1 MTTQEQMN
9 KAIAIARGMGIDAEF
24 KFAPEEANI
33 DVWDMLQK
41 SAPKFDKEGNLTKA
55 PKPFTNRNNIAL
67 ILENDPLY
75 ESLSYNDHS
84 NKVMWKERELWD
96 PDLEDIG
103 LHIERAYKIRYT
115 SADIK
120 RAVLRVAHQKMQ
132 ENIKAWVTH
141 LPAWDGEER
150 IHNLFRN
157 VFRAQIIPGSEK
169 LIEEISKKW
178 MISLIARVMKP
189 GCKMDTFLVLCGE
202 KGLGKST
209 GLKTLIGEDWF
220 SDSPL
225 DISKKDSLELIHSTE
240 TWLWELA
247 ELHSLQ
253 GRTADNFKAFISS
266 AEDKFRPSYQ
276 QFPKSYLRRVVF
288 AGTSNNY
295 QFLSDGPERRVWPIT
310 VTAPVDLGYLK
321 AWREQLFAEALE
333 EYLRGEIWYLEWKS
347 QRMLSELQQAY
358 IIDDPWAIKVREAIE
373 KGKVNTTAIMQYL
386 DLPVSQQHTGNAKRI
401 AQICKESGYKQV
413 ILDGQRIW
421 KRK

>member
-1 MTTQEQMN
+1 MKQEQMN
-9 KAIAIARGMGIDAEF
+9 KSIKIAESIGLSAEY

-41 SAPKFDKEGNLTKA
+41 TPAKYSKEGELIRT
-55 PKPFTNRNNIAL
+55 PKPYANRNNIAI
-67 ILENDPLY
+67 ILENDPIY
-75 ESLSYNDHS
+75 ESLCYNDHS
-84 NKVMWKERELWD
+84 NKIIWNNRELWD
-96 PDLEDIG
+96 PDLEEIG
-103 LHIERAYKIRYT
+103 LHIERAYNIRYA

-120 RAVLRVAHQKMQ
+120 RAVIRVAHQKIE
-132 ENIKAWVTH
+132 ENIKRWLLD
-141 LPAWDGEER
+141 LPEWDQEPR

-157 VFRAQIIPGSEK
+157 VFRAQIIPGSES
-169 LIEEISKKW
+169 LIQEISSKW
-178 MISLIARVMKP
+178 VISLVARIMDP
-189 GCKMDTFLVLCGE
+189 GCKMDTFLILCGE

-310 VTAPVDLGYLK
+310 VSQPVDLGYLK
-321 AWREQLFAEALE
+321 AWREQIFAEALE
-333 EYLRGEIWYLEWKS
+333 EFNSGSIWYLEWES
-347 QRMLSELQQAY
+347 QRLLSELQQAY
-358 IIDDPWAIKVREAIE
+358 IIDDPWAIKVREAIA
-373 KGKVNTTAIMQYL
+373 GGNNNTTGIMNFL
-386 DLPVSQQHTGNAKRI
+386 ELPVSQQHTGNAKRI

-413 ILDGQRIW
+413 IFNGQRVW

>member
-1 MTTQEQMN
+1 MNQEQM
-9 KAIAIARGMGIDAEF
+9 KKMLEIAKQIGQEAEY

-41 SAPKFDKEGNLTKA
+41 SEAKYNKDGELTRT
-55 PKPFTNRNNIAL
+55 PKPYANRNNIAL
-67 ILENDPLY
+67 ILENDPIY
-75 ESLSYNDHS
+75 SSLCYNDHS
-84 NKVMWKERELWD
+84 NKVIWKERELWD

-103 LHIERAYKIRYT
+103 LHIERAYNIRYP

-120 RAVLRVAHQKMQ
+120 RAVLRVAHKNIQ
-132 ENIKAWVTH
+132 ENIKAWVTN
-141 LPAWDGEER
+141 LPVWDGEQR

-157 VFRAQIIPGSEK
+157 VFRAQIIPGSEQ
-169 LIEEISKKW
+169 LIQEMSKKW
-178 MISLIARVMKP
+178 IISLVARVMKP

-240 TWLWELA
+240 SWLWELA

-310 VTAPVDLGYLK
+310 VTQQVDLEYLR

-333 EYLRGEIWYLEWKS
+333 EYLQGEIWYLEWES
-347 QRMLSELQQAY
+347 QRMLSELQEAY
-358 IIDDPWAIKVREAIE
+358 IIDDPWAIKVREAIAG
-373 KGKVNTTAIMQYL
+373 GKNNTTEIMNYL